1 MKEVLHIT
9 IDVVPVKQV
18 SSAMSLGLNIDQNL
32 RLKIILLVNIIHTIV
47 LQHKLERDGSE
58 FSVRINISVILI
70 EEMDCRKLSI
80 SLKDSSLI
88 KNR

>member
-32 RLKIILLVNIIHTIV
+32 RLKIILLGNIIHTIV
-47 LQHKLERDGSE
+47 LQHKLGLHGSE
-58 FSVRINISVILI
+58 FSVRINISVIL
-70 EEMDCRKLSI
+70 RKWTVENYQLA
-80 SLKDSSLI
+80 
-88 KNR
+88 

>member
-18 SSAMSLGLNIDQNL
+18 SSAMLLGLNIDQNL
-32 RLKIILLVNIIHTIV
+32 RLKIILLGNIIHTIV
-47 LQHKLERDGSE
+47 LQHKLGRDGSE

-80 SLKDSSLI
+80 SLKDFSLI

>member
-32 RLKIILLVNIIHTIV
+32 RLKITLLGNLIHTIV
-47 LQHKLERDGSE
+47 LQHKLGRDGSE
-58 FSVRINISVILI
+58 FSVRIILLVIL
-70 EEMDCRKLSI
+70 RKWI
-80 SLKDSSLI
+80 VE
-88 KNR
+88 NYQA